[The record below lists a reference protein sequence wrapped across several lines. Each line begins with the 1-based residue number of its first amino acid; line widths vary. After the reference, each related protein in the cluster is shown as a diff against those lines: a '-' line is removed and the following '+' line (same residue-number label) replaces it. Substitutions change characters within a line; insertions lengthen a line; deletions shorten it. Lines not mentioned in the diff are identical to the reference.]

1 MRRLSPD
8 GRTLPQN
15 SGRSVSAEKVT
26 SGSRPEG
33 SSEEDT
39 SDVGSQGSFH
49 LHILIYMRKDLI
61 RLLPRLSAGPG
72 PAPSIS
78 CSRAGPHTDS
88 MPGIIT
94 ALGGVCKH
102 RTLRGALISS
112 PRACPSSLLHLT
124 SVIAGL
130 VFCLPLKKKRRTLL
144 LTNCER
150 QQDSDSNEAIYYL
163 RSSPLPCSETGL
175 APCHFWVAGL
185 SSQ

>member
-1 MRRLSPD
+1 M
-8 GRTLPQN
+8 
-15 SGRSVSAEKVT
+15 T

-88 MPGIIT
+88 TPGIIT

-130 VFCLPLKKKRRTLL
+130 VFCLPLKKNDARFCSRTVSGNKTVIPTKQSIISDHHHSHALRR
-144 LTNCER
+144 
-150 QQDSDSNEAIYYL
+150 
-163 RSSPLPCSETGL
+163 GL